1 MQSLILCFSIIAL
14 LPPQQSDV
22 LRKKDLQAPLCRL
35 FGMLMRREAAL
46 QNQEVTGLITADTS
60 APGAQRDEN
69 KVMFGKYRQF
79 SLIFFVRVRQSA
91 VFCLVSLFW
100 DSFEDVSGC
109 LFRKRNCTGKKKTSL
124 DSNLNC
130 FIGPNV
136 TKHTIAEA
144 LC

>member
-60 APGAQRDEN
+60 APGAQCDEN
-69 KVMFGKYRQF
+69 KVMFGKYQQF
-79 SLIFFVRVRQSA
+79 SLNF
-91 VFCLVSLFW
+91 L
-100 DSFEDVSGC
+100 
-109 LFRKRNCTGKKKTSL
+109 CTSETIC
-124 DSNLNC
+124 C
-130 FIGPNV
+130 FLSRFI
-136 TKHTIAEA
+136 I
-144 LC
+144 LRFI